1 MAYGARLESVLG
13 ASPRGFES
21 PILRQQ
27 LPRFRAL
34 EGTSERECSLD
45 LHVIVHSQTIAWSQ
59 KMQRS
64 DLFELSRLKYTKT
77 LFWLAVVSVAAA
89 LVLALFWIF
98 DPRELGGVSVWEK
111 PLKFFISSAIF
122 GITYSWL
129 SSFIHKSSRWV
140 RLAGSVIAASLAI
153 ELILITAVA
162 GFGETSHF
170 NVSSPLAITIWSLM
184 ATFISL
190 VLIATLVLSILII
203 REKSKSAELRLGLG
217 MGSFNTAVGM
227 GLAFLMTSP
236 TANQLANFQGIAG
249 AHSVG
254 ASDGGPGL
262 PFFGWSTVAGDL
274 RVGHFFGL
282 HSIQVALALLVFAYL
297 LPAAFR
303 LPTMLVGNFTYLGF
317 VGIVTWQA
325 LRAEPF
331 SSPGSL
337 TITSLVVLLVG
348 AVLVFG
354 FLVVLNLRF
363 KYRHLA

>member
-1 MAYGARLESVLG
+1 
-13 ASPRGFES
+13 
-21 PILRQQ
+21 
-27 LPRFRAL
+27 
-34 EGTSERECSLD
+34 
-45 LHVIVHSQTIAWSQ
+45 
-59 KMQRS
+59 MQRR
-64 DLFELSRLKYTKT
+64 DLFELSRLKHTKI
-77 LFWLAVVSVAAA
+77 LFWLALVSAAAA
-89 LVLALFWIF
+89 LVLVLFWIF

-129 SSFIHKSSRWV
+129 SSFIAKGSRWV
-140 RLAGSVIAASLAI
+140 RIAGSVIAVSLAI
-153 ELILITAVA
+153 ELMLITAVA

-190 VLIATLVLSILII
+190 VLVATLVLSFLII
-203 REKSKSAELRLGLG
+203 RDRSQVAGVRLGLG
-217 MGSFNTAVGM
+217 LGSLNTAVGM

-254 ASDGGPGL
+254 TSDGGPGL
-262 PFFGWSTVAGDL
+262 PFLGWSTVAGDL

-282 HSIQVALALLVFAYL
+282 HAIQVAIALLVLAYL
-297 LPAAFR
+297 LPVALR
-303 LPTMLVGNFTYLGF
+303 LPILIVGNFTYLGF

-348 AVLVFG
+348 AVLVFS
-354 FLVVLNLRF
+354 FLAINNLKPKSRN
-363 KYRHLA
+363 LA